1 MVVSGLWTCGYGRL
15 TDLVRC
21 QSGMIPLAALE
32 FSFLSIGKMGKS
44 FNNSR
49 DGTKYHCDGQYHK
62 AQGMAVTGVPGIV
75 GEADSCGFN
84 EMQRGSIWDFGG
96 GRRERFL

>member
-1 MVVSGLWTCGYGRL
+1 MVVSGLWTCGYGSL

-21 QSGMIPLAALE
+21 QSGMTPLAAVQ

-62 AQGMAVTGVPGIV
+62 AQRNRGDGSTGFVNLT
-75 GEADSCGFN
+75 DSSGF
-84 EMQRGSIWDFGG
+84 
-96 GRRERFL
+96 